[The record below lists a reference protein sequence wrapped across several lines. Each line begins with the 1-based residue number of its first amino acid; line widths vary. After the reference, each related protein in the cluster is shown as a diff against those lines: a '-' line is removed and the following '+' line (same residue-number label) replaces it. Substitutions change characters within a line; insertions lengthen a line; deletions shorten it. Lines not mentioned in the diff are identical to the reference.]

1 MKRKRNEV
9 YVAGYCF
16 TLNKETVN
24 MTQTT
29 RYRYLLQRRIEETFS
44 KKFIVQRA
52 VDDLLTEQSIVNK
65 LNKGVEILYSW
76 LNQEHSTDK
85 QLRLLA
91 LQDLDIPEL
100 VQHTVALVA
109 LHCSKPLKL
118 VSISSMCISH
128 LKMADKVDAIQ
139 TMAEVIAMLSDTDLF
154 DCRKTD
160 NGWVVV
166 SCIGLDEEVLRY
178 AYNAFYLPPLIIKP
192 RTVRHNRDS
201 GYITQRG
208 ESLILGYYENH
219 HDDDISLDVL
229 NILNANEYS
238 IDDAFIESVAL
249 EWNEPEFKKEH
260 DEHEKEHLIKISKDY
275 FENFYKTEFYRFVMY
290 FRDKGN
296 SFYFQHKVDKRGRIY
311 ACGHH
316 FNPQGDSFHK
326 AMLNLK
332 KKEIVTGLDTW

>member
-1 MKRKRNEV
+1 
-9 YVAGYCF
+9 
-16 TLNKETVN
+16 

-29 RYRYLLQRRIEETFS
+29 RYRYLLQQKIEQTFS
-44 KKFIVQRA
+44 KKFIVQKA

-76 LNQEHSTDK
+76 FNEEHEIDK

-91 LQDLDIPEL
+91 LQQIDLPEL

-109 LHCSKPLKL
+109 LHCSKPMKL
-118 VSISSMCISH
+118 VSIASMCIGH

-166 SCIGLDEEVLRY
+166 SRVGLDEEMLRY

-208 ESLILGYYENH
+208 ESLILGFYENH
-219 HDDDISLDVL
+219 HDDDICLDVI
-229 NILNANEYS
+229 NILNANEYELD
-238 IDDAFIESVAL
+238 IDIISSLSEDPLEITIEKLQENAAAKDKYLSHFEAEKKLKQIL
-249 EWNEPEFKKEH
+249 ETWDDYQEECYK
-260 DEHEKEHLIKISKDY
+260 IKTLMLYHGNK
-275 FENFYKTEFYRFVMY
+275 FYLQ
-290 FRDKGN
+290 N
-296 SFYFQHKVDKRGRIY
+296 KVDKRGRIY
-311 ACGHH
+311 TSGYHV
-316 FNPQGDSFHK
+316 NPQGSSFKK
-326 AMLNLK
+326 AMINLA
-332 KKEIVTGLDTW
+332 KKEIVTGLENW

>member
-1 MKRKRNEV
+1 
-9 YVAGYCF
+9 
-16 TLNKETVN
+16 

-44 KKFIVQRA
+44 KKFIVQKA
-52 VDDLLTEQSIVNK
+52 IDDLLTSESIVAK

-76 LNQEHSTDK
+76 FNEEHSIDK

-192 RTVRHNRDS
+192 RTLRHNRDS

-229 NILNANEYS
+229 NILNANEYELDTDLIS
-238 IDDAFIESVAL
+238 SLSEDPLEITIEKLQENAVAKDKYLSHFEAEKKLKQILETWDDYQE
-249 EWNEPEFKKEH
+249 ECY
-260 DEHEKEHLIKISKDY
+260 KIQTLMLY
-275 FENFYKTEFYRFVMY
+275 H
-290 FRDKGN
+290 GN
-296 SFYFQHKVDKRGRIY
+296 KFWLQNKVDKRGRIY
-311 ACGHH
+311 TSGYHIS
-316 FNPQGDSFHK
+316 PQGSSFKK
-326 AMLNLK
+326 AMINLAN
-332 KKEIVTGLDTW
+332 KEIVTGLGTW

>member
-1 MKRKRNEV
+1 
-9 YVAGYCF
+9 
-16 TLNKETVN
+16 

-29 RYRYLLQRRIEETFS
+29 RYRYLLQQKIEQTFS
-44 KKFIVQRA
+44 KKFIVQKA

-76 LNQEHSTDK
+76 FNEEHEIDK

-91 LQDLDIPEL
+91 LQQIDLPEL

-109 LHCSKPLKL
+109 LHCSKPMKL
-118 VSISSMCISH
+118 VSIASMCIGH

-166 SCIGLDEEVLRY
+166 SRVGLDEEVLIY

-219 HDDDISLDVL
+219 HDDDICLDVL
-229 NILNANEYS
+229 NILNANEYELDTDLIS
-238 IDDAFIESVAL
+238 SLSEQWPREELSQDEYMALSHES
-249 EWNEPEFKKEH
+249 K
-260 DEHEKEHLIKISKDY
+260 LIYDMD
-275 FENFYKTEFYRFVMY
+275 KTTWEEYINQGYMIQTLMLYHSNKFWLQ
-290 FRDKGN
+290 N
-296 SFYFQHKVDKRGRIY
+296 KVDKRGRIY
-311 ACGHH
+311 TSGYHL
-316 FNPQGDSFHK
+316 NPQGSSFKK